1 MTPLPVCPRVLF
13 RCPCSLLF
21 ARELSKLLPLRLY
34 SPLARRLFANRGPTV
49 CNTVVEYL
57 ELDKYKSHFSAMPV
71 PQ

>member
-1 MTPLPVCPRVLF
+1 MTPLLVPPRVPFL
-13 RCPCSLLF
+13 CTCSLLP
-21 ARELSKLLPLRLY
+21 APHRSPCLY

-57 ELDKYKSHFSAMPV
+57 EIDKYKSRFSAMPV